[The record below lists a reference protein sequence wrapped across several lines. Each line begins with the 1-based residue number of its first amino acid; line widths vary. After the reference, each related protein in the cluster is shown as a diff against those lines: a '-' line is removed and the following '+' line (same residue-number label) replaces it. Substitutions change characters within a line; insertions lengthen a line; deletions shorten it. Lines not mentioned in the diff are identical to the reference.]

1 MGTSKGYGGPAS
13 GLVPSWVDDVS
24 PPAVPAEPANDPLSV
39 SPEPTAQPP
48 SNPRHDQPPIDNS
61 GTSALS
67 GARGNFTRFARTGSQ
82 SSLGRALSTYVR
94 KGTGG
99 ASRAARRMGASRV
112 AAGRLLGVIR
122 DVQQLGAAEV
132 LRQLNLA
139 GLAGQPASN
148 VFLAMLE
155 FVCPAGGAIDEAV
168 ARQAMLENIG
178 ELAATS
184 DGSFEDMTSE
194 QMNDFFL
201 DFVGQSI
208 EGMVMADLGGR
219 GITLPDDVAA
229 VERMQRQLHSFITGS
244 TRGRLSDRLEGLPR
258 LTDQEVNQV
267 VSRIYEAA
275 FELIAAAGESAE

>member
-1 MGTSKGYGGPAS
+1 
-13 GLVPSWVDDVS
+13 
-24 PPAVPAEPANDPLSV
+24 
-39 SPEPTAQPP
+39 
-48 SNPRHDQPPIDNS
+48 
-61 GTSALS
+61 
-67 GARGNFTRFARTGSQ
+67 
-82 SSLGRALSTYVR
+82 
-94 KGTGG
+94 
-99 ASRAARRMGASRV
+99 MGASRV